1 MRRSTGVFGAI
12 GGTLLAV
19 LAALPLAAGAQQPAT
34 TKIGYVDLKRVLDEA
49 PQMVESRAKL
59 EREFSARDGAIKSA
73 EQKLTALKQRYER
86 DNAIMSKDDA
96 EALKREID
104 ATERANKRMVEEARS
119 DLATRQAAER
129 DRNWQKMQDIIVEFA
144 RGQGYDLIEASPPLY
159 VSPRIDIT
167 DAVLDQLKR
176 ANAAQRSKPCRGHK
190 PRSRW
195 RRSPSASRSTCA
207 ATAAR

>member
-1 MRRSTGVFGAI
+1 MRRSTGVVGAFGA
-12 GGTLLAV
+12 TLLAFLTAV
-19 LAALPLAAGAQQPAT
+19 SSPSAAQQPA

-59 EREFSARDGAIKSA
+59 EREFAARDGAIKAA
-73 EQKLTALKQRYER
+73 EAKLTALKQRYER
-86 DNAIMSKDDA
+86 DNQIMSKDDA

-104 ATERANKRMVEEARS
+104 ATERANKRMVDEARS
-119 DLATRQAAER
+119 DLATRQATER

-144 RGQGYDLIEASPPLY
+144 RSQGYDLIEASPPLY

-176 ANAAQRSKPCRGHK
+176 ANAAPRSKP
-190 PRSRW
+190 
-195 RRSPSASRSTCA
+195 
-207 ATAAR
+207 

>member
-1 MRRSTGVFGAI
+1 MRRSSGVIGAI

-19 LAALPLAAGAQQPAT
+19 LAALPLSSAAQQPA

-59 EREFSARDGAIKSA
+59 EREFTSRDGAIKAA
-73 EQKLTALKQRYER
+73 EAKLAALKQRYER

-104 ATERANKRMVEEARS
+104 ATERANKRMVDEARS
-119 DLATRQAAER
+119 DLAARQAAER
-129 DRNWQKMQDIIVEFA
+129 DRNWQKMQDIIVEYA
-144 RGQGYDLIEASPPLY
+144 RSQGYDLIEASPPLY

-167 DAVLDQLKR
+167 DAVLDHLKR
-176 ANAAQRSKPCRGHK
+176 ANAAARSKP
-190 PRSRW
+190 
-195 RRSPSASRSTCA
+195 
-207 ATAAR
+207 

>member
-1 MRRSTGVFGAI
+1 MRRSTGALGVI

-19 LAALPLAAGAQQPAT
+19 LAALPLSSAAQQPA

-49 PQMVESRAKL
+49 PQMVESRARL
-59 EREFSARDGAIKSA
+59 EREFSSRDGAIKVA
-73 EQKLTALKQRYER
+73 EAKLAALKQRYER

-104 ATERANKRMVEEARS
+104 ATERANKRMVDEARA
-119 DLATRQAAER
+119 DLAARQAAER
-129 DRNWQKMQDIIVEFA
+129 DRNWQKMQDIIVEYA

-176 ANAAQRSKPCRGHK
+176 ANAAARSKP
-190 PRSRW
+190 
-195 RRSPSASRSTCA
+195 
-207 ATAAR
+207 

>member
-1 MRRSTGVFGAI
+1 MRRSTGVVGAI
-12 GGTLLAV
+12 GATLLAV
-19 LAALPLAAGAQQPAT
+19 LAALPLPAGAQQPT

-59 EREFSARDGAIKSA
+59 EREFSARDGAIKA
-73 EQKLTALKQRYER
+73 ADAKLGALKQRYER

-104 ATERANKRMVEEARS
+104 ATERANKRMVDEARS
-119 DLATRQAAER
+119 DLAARQAAER
-129 DRNWQKMQDIIVEFA
+129 DRNWQKMQDIIVDYA
-144 RGQGYDLIEASPPLY
+144 RSQGYDLIEASPPLY

-176 ANAAQRSKPCRGHK
+176 ANAAARSKP
-190 PRSRW
+190 
-195 RRSPSASRSTCA
+195 
-207 ATAAR
+207 